1 LGNLILKAEVEPYAL
16 PSTPAM
22 VVKEPKEY
30 AGDLLTYMYGTIEN
44 AGTIVAS
51 VNPASDT
58 VITAGYAR
66 FEFVHP
72 GYAIV
77 ASVNSAS
84 DTDVPRDSWPKDT
97 LHDAA
102 RQVVKGA
109 KDLVPQARQAI
120 RDAADKASAPPT
132 GRAAQDGA
140 LGRALGSR
148 HTSYGLI
155 TRV

>member
-1 LGNLILKAEVEPYAL
+1 MSDECSCAWCQSLGNLILKAEVEPYAL

-22 VVKEPKEY
+22 VMKEPKEY

-44 AGTIVAS
+44 TGAIVAS

-58 VITAGYAR
+58 DA
-66 FEFVHP
+66 
-72 GYAIV
+72 
-77 ASVNSAS
+77 
-84 DTDVPRDSWPKDT
+84 PRDSWPKDT

-109 KDLVPQARQAI
+109 KDLVPQARQAV
-120 RDAADKASAPPT
+120 RDAADKATAPPT